1 MLCCGM
7 QTGTAAGAYIDELE
21 TFKQRYQQLE
31 IRNQEL
37 ENNNLTLKN
46 NVIEFQNKYLE
57 IKERYDLL
65 IFKRFARS
73 AEQLQLDDKQQ
84 ALFVEEAAAT
94 ETAVEEQEEE
104 LSEVK
109 SYQRKKGGRKAIDP
123 SIPRVER
130 IIDIPESEKQCA
142 CGAVLKRIGE
152 ETNEKLHI
160 IPQEIH
166 VVKTIRPKYACP
178 CCEGV
183 EEEGIK
189 PTVKIMPV
197 EPSIIPRGIAS
208 PSLLA
213 TIMIQKYED
222 HLPYNRQEIQ
232 FERIGVIISRQ
243 DMCNWQQHAY
253 TNVKPLFDLLDETLK
268 AGPIL
273 QMDETTVQVMGE
285 EGRSDLDK
293 SWMWLRRGGPPGKTV
308 ILYEYRQT
316 RAAYHAKE
324 LLKGYSGF
332 LQTDGYEAYNAA
344 IKDMPGIIHVGCFA
358 HARRYFFEASKASKK
373 PQSAEEGIKFI
384 RKLYYIENEMRAQ
397 FTNEEDFVNERKKHA
412 QPVLNDFKKWL
423 LKRAEEVPPTLL
435 LGKAVSYSLSQWDKM
450 VMYLESYHLTPD
462 NNACENA
469 IRPFV
474 LGRKN
479 WLFNKSPKG
488 AESSCG
494 MFSLIQTAKQNGL
507 IPWQYLKALFE
518 KAPYAVS
525 TEDWQNLLPWNI
537 FIP

>member
-1 MLCCGM
+1 MK
-7 QTGTAAGAYIDELE
+7 TGTAASTYIDELE
-21 TFKQRYQQLE
+21 IYRQRYQQLE
-31 IRNQEL
+31 ARNQEL
-37 ENNNLTLKN
+37 EKDNLVLKH

-57 IKERYDLL
+57 MKEQRDLL
-65 IFKRFARS
+65 LFKRFGRS
-73 AEQLQLDDKQQ
+73 TEQLQADPNQKL
-84 ALFVEEAAAT
+84 LFAEEAEQAQTVEAET
-94 ETAVEEQEEE
+94 EACI
-104 LSEVK
+104 EVQSHK
-109 SYQRKKGGRKAIDP
+109 RKKSGRKAIDP
-123 SIPRVER
+123 NIPRVER
-130 IIDIPESEKQCA
+130 TIDIPESEKQCA
-142 CGAVLKRIGE
+142 CGAILERIGE

-160 IPQEIH
+160 IPQEIY
-166 VVKTIRPKYACP
+166 VEKTIRPKYACP
-178 CCEGV
+178 CCEGI

-189 PTVKIMPV
+189 PPVRIAPV

-213 TIMIQKYED
+213 TIMVQKYED
-222 HLPYNRQEIQ
+222 HLPFYRQEIQ
-232 FERIGVIISRQ
+232 FERIGVVISRQ

-253 TNVKPLFDLLDETLK
+253 INVQPLFDLLDETLK
-268 AGPIL
+268 TGPVIN
-273 QMDETTVQVMGE
+273 MDETTVQVMGE

-293 SWMWLRRGGPPGKTV
+293 SWMWLLRGGPPGKTV
-308 ILYEYRQT
+308 VLYEYRQT

-358 HARRYFFEASKASKK
+358 HARRYFFDATKATKK

-384 RKLYYIENEMRAQ
+384 RKLYAIENELREQNLDDDVFLEKRKEHAEPILKQ
-397 FTNEEDFVNERKKHA
+397 FKS
-412 QPVLNDFKKWL
+412 WL
-423 LKRAEEVPPTLL
+423 LKRSDEMLPSSS
-435 LGKAVSYSLSQWDKM
+435 LGKAIHYSLKQWDKM
-450 VMYLESYHLTPD
+450 IMYLESPYLTPD
-462 NNACENA
+462 NNAAENA

-507 IPWQYLKALFE
+507 VPWQYLNALFE
-518 KAPYAVS
+518 RAPYAVS
-525 TEDWQNLLPWNI
+525 NGDWQKLLPWNI
-537 FIP
+537 FNP